1 MVYFAFDTKRFIF
14 TLSLL
19 ELVTSAVIVKQDTT
33 RVMTDALKSL
43 KEVNDNKF
51 DGKIKHGTYRS
62 VANRVQGLVFGNEDD
77 GSMIQKYDDN
87 NPTPLVIW
95 HGMGDNYDSEGMQ
108 KTANIVQKVKPGT
121 IVYSIRLDNDSSN
134 DAQASLVGQVSNQVC
149 FFWCYSR
156 NVSSSLVSLC

>member
-1 MVYFAFDTKRFIF
+1 MVYFAFDTKRLIF

-19 ELVTSAVIVKQDTT
+19 ELVTSAVIIKQDAT
-33 RVMTDALKSL
+33 RVMEDALKSL
-43 KEVNDNKF
+43 KQVNDNKS
-51 DGKIKHGTYRS
+51 DGKIKHGTYLS
-62 VANRVQGLVFGNEDD
+62 VANRVQGLVFGNEND
-77 GSMIQKYDDN
+77 GSMIETYDDT

-108 KTANIVQKVKPGT
+108 RTANIVQKAKPGT

-149 FFWCYSR
+149 YF
-156 NVSSSLVSLC
+156 